1 MASSPPAIKGSGIS
15 SLIEDLAKMRDE
27 GRLSQELI
35 EERLGREDRALLER
49 PVSLAAWYDIQSY
62 RRLAELLCEVEGRR
76 EDLLRERGA
85 AAARRLAA
93 AGLYQQIERV
103 KHIRDETLDD
113 DERFK
118 SYGRN
123 LRLIATLS
131 GSLLNFSRFEVTV
144 DRDHP
149 DRYCIE
155 IHDSQAM
162 PDVLAW
168 TTEGFIN
175 AMAEMGSPGNSGP
188 SWTLERTGGRVRYR
202 MTRPVG

>member
-1 MASSPPAIKGSGIS
+1 MSASSPSIKGAGIS
-15 SLIEDLAKMRDE
+15 SLIEDLAKMRDD
-27 GRLSQELI
+27 GRLPRELL
-35 EERLGREDRALLER
+35 EERLGPEERALLDR
-49 PVSLAAWYDIQSY
+49 PVGLAAWYDVQTY

-103 KHIRDETLDD
+103 KHIREDGLDD
-113 DERFK
+113 RETFQA
-118 SYGRN
+118 YGRN

-131 GSLLNFSRFEVTV
+131 GSLLNFSRFEVSV
-144 DRDHP
+144 DPEHA

-155 IHDSQAM
+155 VHEAEAM
-162 PDVLAW
+162 PEVLAW

-175 AMAEMGSPGNSGP
+175 AMAEMSAPDAPGP
-188 SWTLERTGGRVRYR
+188 SWKLERGGGRVRFR
-202 MTRPVG
+202 MTRPV